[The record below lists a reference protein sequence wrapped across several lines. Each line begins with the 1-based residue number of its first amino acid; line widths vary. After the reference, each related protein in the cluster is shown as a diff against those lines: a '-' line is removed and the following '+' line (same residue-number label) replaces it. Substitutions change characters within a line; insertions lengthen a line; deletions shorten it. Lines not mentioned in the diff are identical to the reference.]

1 MYMTAGLLIAAI
13 RWFHMCRPYDRNPR
27 YYYPGRKATSV
38 LYLTSLAL
46 LPALIFPDTLGA
58 WLLVKAYFLPM
69 SLYSLT
75 ILLFSYFG
83 SVMHWRK
90 WRRPTLI
97 LGGVAL
103 LALIAGPLASLL
115 TGKGFNGE
123 LVGNVIILSLG
134 FIMTGTSIIAMKMV
148 LRWTRKY
155 DVEEYS
161 NPDDFPVNFARKMIR
176 IAMVTV
182 VILWVAALS
191 DSRVVMAI
199 VQLLMIVV
207 SVLMLI
213 AALHPQRKAAPEA
226 ENQENEKNSAGETA
240 EKVYSYKIS
249 PAKAKAKAIAAAI
262 RREVEE
268 EQAFLEPHLTLQ
280 DVSLRCGYNR
290 TYVAGIFKAEFGGF
304 FRYVNTLRLNYADEY
319 RAAHP
324 KATIAEIADASGFGS
339 RQSYYSVKE
348 TIRP

>member
-134 FIMTGTSIIAMKMV
+134 FIMTGTSIIAMKIV

-161 NPDDFPVNFARKMIR
+161 NPDDFPGHRTTADDRGLG
-176 IAMVTV
+176 AD
-182 VILWVAALS
+182 AH
-191 DSRVVMAI
+191 SRPA
-199 VQLLMIVV
+199 
-207 SVLMLI
+207 
-213 AALHPQRKAAPEA
+213 
-226 ENQENEKNSAGETA
+226 
-240 EKVYSYKIS
+240 
-249 PAKAKAKAIAAAI
+249 PAK
-262 RREVEE
+262 E
-268 EQAFLEPHLTLQ
+268 
-280 DVSLRCGYNR
+280 S
-290 TYVAGIFKAEFGGF
+290 
-304 FRYVNTLRLNYADEY
+304 
-319 RAAHP
+319 
-324 KATIAEIADASGFGS
+324 SS
-339 RQSYYSVKE
+339 
-348 TIRP
+348 